1 MKPTMEQPDIHIQ
14 GNPRPGEPSRPVME
28 HRHWFGNRLRYA
40 AAVVRAERAR
50 RRNRQEKLF

>member
-1 MKPTMEQPDIHIQ
+1 MEQSDIRTQ
-14 GNPRPGEPSRPVME
+14 RNPRPGEDLRPVME

-40 AAVVRAERAR
+40 AAVVRAERVR

>member
-1 MKPTMEQPDIHIQ
+1 MEQSDIHAQ
-14 GNPRPGEPSRPVME
+14 RNTRPGEIPRPVME

-40 AAVVRAERAR
+40 AAVVRAERTR